1 MDMSRKGLLKL
12 TGYRLPVWT
21 FAFILSLAQVYPA
34 FGACLC
40 VHVTPESAEL
50 SATAE
55 EGALTCHTAPD
66 QADARVEVATDT
78 ATCSSDAD
86 PAGTGPR
93 ISRDE
98 CCVALIS
105 WTPPAFASVSRAVEI
120 RTGFDANSWGHAE
133 DPGVLFLRFESL
145 SPPLELDTLTR
156 IHPPL
161 YLINASL
168 LI

>member
-1 MDMSRKGLLKL
+1 MKL

-40 VHVTPESAEL
+40 VYVTPEPAEL
-50 SATAE
+50 SAPAE
-55 EGALTCHTAPD
+55 EGALTCHAAPD

-78 ATCSSDAD
+78 ANCFGDANL
-86 PAGTGPR
+86 AGTEQQ
-93 ISRDE
+93 ISCDE
-98 CCVALIS
+98 CCVTLIS

-120 RTGFDANSWGHAE
+120 RTDFDANSWGHAE
-133 DPGVLFLRFESL
+133 DPGVRFLRSESL

-156 IHPPL
+156 IHAAL